1 MYLQSD
7 DDLGCRHP
15 SLQVIERSLE
25 RAQALPHNLVRGSRL
40 QLAGLQCL
48 WEEIPPNRLAH
59 LAKVQENGRS
69 KNCTSKRRA
78 ILARKQ
84 ASRLFTLVEMYRLD
98 RLDGWI
104 MHTVLD
110 GDVFRAIFD
119 RRKDSGDGT
128 PAELV
133 HHLRCRQLRLAK
145 ANRYIDD
152 ARKR

>member
-1 MYLQSD
+1 
-7 DDLGCRHP
+7 
-15 SLQVIERSLE
+15 
-25 RAQALPHNLVRGSRL
+25 
-40 QLAGLQCL
+40 
-48 WEEIPPNRLAH
+48 
-59 LAKVQENGRS
+59 
-69 KNCTSKRRA
+69 
-78 ILARKQ
+78 
-84 ASRLFTLVEMYRLD
+84 
-98 RLDGWI
+98 